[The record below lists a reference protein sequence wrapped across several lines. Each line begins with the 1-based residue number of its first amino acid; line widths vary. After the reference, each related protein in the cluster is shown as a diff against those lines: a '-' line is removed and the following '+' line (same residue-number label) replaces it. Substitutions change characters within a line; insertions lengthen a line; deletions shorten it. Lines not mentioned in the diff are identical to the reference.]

1 MYQFKLVRRCTC
13 IASLMFE
20 YKGMEGITEMKIKPI
35 MLVDSREQSPLMFE
49 NYASEPATLT
59 TGDYSLKGM
68 ESLFSVERKSISDLT
83 GSLTQGRE
91 RFTRELERLRG
102 YEFRRLLIIGTRQQ
116 IQNHDYRS
124 RAAPAAVLGSLNALE
139 VRFNIPVVFAGTR
152 IHAAELIEQWAF
164 YYLREQVKHAQSII
178 ALTDPQASHKEE
190 NEVNPCTH

>member
-1 MYQFKLVRRCTC
+1 
-13 IASLMFE
+13 
-20 YKGMEGITEMKIKPI
+20 MEKVNPVI
-35 MLVDSREQSPLMFE
+35 LVDTREKAPLHFE
-49 NYASEPATLT
+49 HYQTEAATLT
-59 TGDYSLKGM
+59 TGDYSIKGM
-68 ESLFSVERKSISDLT
+68 ESAFSIERKSTPDLIA
-83 GSLTQGRE
+83 SLTRDRD

-102 YEFRRLLIIGTRQQ
+102 YRFKRLLIEGTIDQ
-116 IQNHDYRS
+116 IRMHDYRS
-124 RAAPAAVLGSLNALE
+124 LATPAAVLGSLNALE

>member
-1 MYQFKLVRRCTC
+1 
-13 IASLMFE
+13 
-20 YKGMEGITEMKIKPI
+20 MKIKPI

-124 RAAPAAVLGSLNALE
+124 RAAPASILGSLNTFE
-139 VRFNIPVVFAGTR
+139 IRYSIPVVFVESRSKAV
-152 IHAAELIEQWAF
+152 
-164 YYLREQVKHAQSII
+164 EQVEIWARYYFAEQIKHAQNII